1 MKNVILLLALLFGV
15 TLAQAQNNFGEIRG
29 KVFDENN
36 QALIGAN
43 VFVQAGEQQIGA
55 MTDIDGR
62 FILKPLKPGIY
73 NLNISFIGYVTKE
86 INEIRVD
93 PDQISYIKDQ
103 SMSVAT
109 FMGPE
114 VEVITYAIPLID
126 PEEASK
132 ITVSA
137 EMIKNSPAKRDIK
150 TLVTTMTA
158 GVTASPDGQQLYF
171 RGSRSNAVQYMV
183 DGMKI
188 TGNFKSL
195 PASGI
200 GSISVYTGGVPAK
213 YGDLTGG
220 VIVVESKNYFDLYN
234 EWIASQSR

>member
-1 MKNVILLLALLFGV
+1 MKNALSIIAFLLIGV
-15 TLAQAQNNFGEIRG
+15 LSNAQSTFGEIRG

-43 VFVQAGEQQIGA
+43 VFVRAGEQQIGA
-55 MTDIDGR
+55 MTDIDGQ
-62 FILKPLKPGIY
+62 FIIKPLKAGIY
-73 NLNISFIGYVTKE
+73 NLNISFIGYVSKE
-86 INEIRVD
+86 ITSVRVD
-93 PDQISYIKDQ
+93 PDQITYVKNQ
-103 SMSVAT
+103 SMEVAT

-114 VEVITYAIPLID
+114 IEIITYTVPLID

-132 ITVSA
+132 ITVTA
-137 EMIKNSPAKRDIK
+137 DMIKNSPAKRNIQAI
-150 TLVTTMTA
+150 VTTMTA
-158 GVTASPDGQQLYF
+158 GVSSSADGRELYF

-188 TGNFKSL
+188 TGNFRSL

-220 VIVVESKNYFDLYN
+220 VIVIESKNYFDLYN
-234 EWIASQSR
+234 EWIASQP